1 MRYCQTHLASVLVL
15 KLQLQCLLDLV
26 VLKLNGG
33 VLSITISVIFGKHS
47 KSLVV
52 LVLGYEVTRR
62 LGNPV
67 DEGELDQG
75 WQALED
81 AWDTPAP
88 LIGDV
93 VRAK

>member
-1 MRYCQTHLASVLVL
+1 ML
-15 KLQLQCLLDLV
+15 KLQLQSLLDLV

-33 VLSITISVIFGKHS
+33 MLSITVSVVLGKHS

-52 LVLGYEVTRR
+52 LVLGDEVTRR

-75 WQALED
+75 RQALDD

-88 LIGDV
+88 LVGDV
-93 VRAK
+93 VCAK